1 MHKVSD
7 LIKLLELEL
16 IAGEGGLDNT
26 ISGVYIGDLLSWV
39 MAHLQAGNIWI
50 TIQTHVN
57 ILAVALLADA
67 SCIIIPEYAE
77 IDSQTVE
84 KANHEGIPLLRS
96 KHSAYQLAIRI
107 KEHDLIK

>member
-1 MHKVSD
+1 MHKVND

-16 IAGEGGLDNT
+16 IAGEGGLENT

-77 IDSQTVE
+77 IDSQTIE
-84 KANHEGIPLLRS
+84 KANYEGIPLLRS
-96 KHSAYQLAIRI
+96 KFSAYQLAIKI
-107 KEHDLIK
+107 KELDLII